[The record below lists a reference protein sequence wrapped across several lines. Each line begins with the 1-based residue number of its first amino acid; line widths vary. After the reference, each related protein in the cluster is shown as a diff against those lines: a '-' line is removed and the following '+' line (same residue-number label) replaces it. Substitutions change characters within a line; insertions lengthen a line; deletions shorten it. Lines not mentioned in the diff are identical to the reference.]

1 MGTFGWVVGKWLG
14 SVAVVPSL
22 FEFEFFLAF
31 RAKRERDF
39 DVSF

>member
-14 SVAVVPSL
+14 SAAVVPSL
-22 FEFEFFLAF
+22 FDSSSS
-31 RAKRERDF
+31 AKRERDF